1 MGNHEELEVYYDRIQ
16 EYCLEYYKG
25 SDEKNVWEMANDLM
39 DLDGLP
45 MHCPPHH
52 FLVPAILLTAC
63 RKAQGLSLIHI

>member
-39 DLDGLP
+39 DLD
-45 MHCPPHH
+45 
-52 FLVPAILLTAC
+52 
-63 RKAQGLSLIHI
+63 LSLIHIYDVHTDR